1 MCLIWKMK
9 LPSSKFHAIKPLVEH
24 SHSISKCCWCFPL
37 NVSKFQPPVA
47 SPLCSR
53 LASVL
58 PQTLFHIAACLSFLC
73 PAEPGCFPL
82 SPSLTHSP
90 LPCVK
95 TTRYTFFKK
104 FLAHLTFFVLLF
116 YDPLY
121 YTLSRECTLTCP
133 VLFLLL
139 ILTFLTK
146 KCVFLKAHSLLTTL
160 LL

>member
-1 MCLIWKMK
+1 MLLVFPAKCIQIPATCCLSAMFEAGFG
-9 LPSSKFHAIKPLVEH
+9 PSSNPLPH
-24 SHSISKCCWCFPL
+24 CSLPL
-37 NVSKFQPPVA
+37 I
-47 SPLCSR
+47 PLFCRAR
-53 LASVL
+53 LLSS
-58 PQTLFHIAACLSFLC
+58 LSF
-73 PAEPGCFPL
+73 
-82 SPSLTHSP
+82 LTHSP